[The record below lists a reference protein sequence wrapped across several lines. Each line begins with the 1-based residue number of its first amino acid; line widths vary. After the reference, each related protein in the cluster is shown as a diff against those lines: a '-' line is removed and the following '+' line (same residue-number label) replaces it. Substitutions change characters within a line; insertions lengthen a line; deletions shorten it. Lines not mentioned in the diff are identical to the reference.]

1 VRRASAD
8 AHINKNICDRNDED
22 QEDLSP
28 RQDGYVLKGWGSCL
42 YRTVQAT
49 KRKKSSIDNR
59 EKMDRESGI
68 IAQHVGGAVRI
79 DCSSVKSRKT

>member
-1 VRRASAD
+1 M
-8 AHINKNICDRNDED
+8 
-22 QEDLSP
+22 
-28 RQDGYVLKGWGSCL
+28 